1 MKRFFK
7 FITDYNERKALERET
22 EEFFRQE
29 YENYMKMNPDNQRK
43 RRRLA
48 PRLYVID
55 GGKKGSNLEISDR
68 KKSS

>member
-22 EEFFRQE
+22 EEFFRKE

>member
-7 FITDYNERKALERET
+7 FITDLNERKALERENK
-22 EEFFRQE
+22 EFFRKE
-29 YENYMKMNPDNQRK
+29 YENYMMNPDNQRK

-48 PRLYVID
+48 PRFYVID
-55 GGKKGSNLEISDR
+55 GGKKDSNLEISDR

>member
-22 EEFFRQE
+22 EEFFRKE

-55 GGKKGSNLEISDR
+55 GGKKGTNLEITDR

>member
-7 FITDYNERKALERET
+7 FITDFNERKALERET
-22 EEFFRQE
+22 DEFFRKE
-29 YENYMKMNPDNQRK
+29 YENYMKMNPDNQGK
-43 RRRLA
+43 RRRLT
-48 PRLYVID
+48 PRFYVID

>member
-7 FITDYNERKALERET
+7 FITDFNERKALERET
-22 EEFFRQE
+22 EEFFRKE